1 MNFLNTVNR
10 VFIVVLCLVLMVALT
25 TLFLIPHE
33 VLIRLGEWMARW
45 GNYFLSRSPWAR
57 LGIGVAL
64 ALIVDLAL
72 GFVIFLE
79 VKRKRKR
86 YIQVQQA
93 QGGMVNISIDSVVE
107 QLKYKLDPMDG
118 VVDVKPTIKA
128 KGNNVQAVVD
138 ITVTKGRNIPA
149 MAQQLVQEVETALT
163 QDLGLEVAGE
173 PEVRIRVHP
182 KAEGAPAASVG
193 SKEVLPA
200 EAEPAVAGQPA
211 VSGQQPAAEAGPP
224 PLPSKSAVVPES
236 EAADEPDHPAE
247 GDESNV

>member
-10 VFIVVLCLVLMVALT
+10 VFIVILCLVLMIALT

-45 GNYFLSRSPWAR
+45 GHYFLSRSPWAR

-64 ALIVDLAL
+64 ALVVDVALA
-72 GFVIFLE
+72 FVIFLE

-107 QLKYKLDPMDG
+107 ELKYKLDPMEG
-118 VVDVKPTIKA
+118 VINVKPNIKA
-128 KGNNVQAVVD
+128 KGNQVQAVVD
-138 ITVTKGRNIPA
+138 VTVTKGRNIPTI
-149 MAQQLVQEVETALT
+149 AQHLVQEVETALT
-163 QDLGLEVAGE
+163 QDLGLEVAGD

-182 KAEGAPAASVG
+182 KAEGAPAAPMR
-193 SKEVLPA
+193 SKEIVA
-200 EAEPAVAGQPA
+200 AVEEEQA
-211 VSGQQPAAEAGPP
+211 VDIQPAAEVGPP
-224 PLPSKSAVVPES
+224 PLPSQIPAIPEPERKTPDRTGS
-236 EAADEPDHPAE
+236 EGER
-247 GDESNV
+247 NT